1 MYHCHQHSQTMSID
15 QFWEQKYSHPSVN
28 GFFDK
33 TEFGYKSVCSQ
44 LVSAHYVTTNK
55 IIYVYFSHMTYLM
68 SHVISLNNTCG
79 WSYKLSCSGYSKL
92 ATN

>member
-33 TEFGYKSVCSQ
+33 TEFAINQFVANLFQ
-44 LVSAHYVTTNK
+44 PIT
-55 IIYVYFSHMTYLM
+55 
-68 SHVISLNNTCG
+68 
-79 WSYKLSCSGYSKL
+79 
-92 ATN
+92 